1 MVKEKL
7 LLLLSYLLLICNSNI
22 YAAVGDTWD
31 LSADWSD
38 AVNPFGAWSVTDPAG
53 TAMNQNVA
61 YADAALY
68 AAGETIWSMNPGNS
82 WMGAMKM
89 DADAG
94 YAYNTATNAYLA
106 GDIVGH
112 AEHQIRWTAPEA
124 GQFRFT
130 GDVFRIRN
138 NDSVNALV
146 WENSTGAWLSVWGS
160 GDLAA
165 DNDRNNSIVYD
176 ITLDMDAGEQFVLAV
191 GGNDYLGRNMTVEHI
206 TNGECDNR
214 SIADLDGNCIV
225 DLADLAVFVC
235 EWLDCGLSIQSD
247 CFME

>member
-1 MVKEKL
+1 MKKL
-7 LLLLSYLLLICNSNI
+7 LVLLVVGALACNALGTI
-22 YAAVGDTWD
+22 GDIWD

-112 AEHQIRWTAPEA
+112 AEHQIRWTAQEA
-124 GQFRFT
+124 GEFRFT
-130 GDVFRIRN
+130 GDVWRIRN
-138 NDSVNALV
+138 NAGADALV
-146 WENSTGAWLSVWGS
+146 WSNSTGAWLSLWGS
-160 GDLAA
+160 GNIEAG
-165 DNDRNNSIVYD
+165 NDRNNSIAYD
-176 ITLDMDAGEQFVLAV
+176 ITLDMDAGEEFVLAI
-191 GGNDYLGRNMTVEHI
+191 GGSDYVGRNMAVEQVPEPATMALLGLGSLI
-206 TNGECDNR
+206 AIRRKR
-214 SIADLDGNCIV
+214 S
-225 DLADLAVFVC
+225 
-235 EWLDCGLSIQSD
+235 
-247 CFME
+247 